1 MSATLYEMTG
11 QYLEALDFLTDPANA
26 VDQQTAVDTMEN
38 MDAPIEEKMLNVG
51 RFILE
56 MEHQS
61 EGIKAAIDRMAAR
74 KKAIDNRAEWL
85 KGYLKAAMEQTGKTK
100 VSDAYT
106 ALALAKN
113 PPHVV
118 IEDEELIPEFFKSMK
133 EVWTI
138 KKADIKEALKAGQEC
153 PGARIDD
160 GGFRISIK

>member
-11 QYLEALDFLTDPANA
+11 QYLEALDFLTDPENE
-26 VDQQTAVDTMEN
+26 VDQQTAVDTMEGL
-38 MDAPIEEKMLNVG
+38 DGSIDEKMLNVG

-61 EGIKAAIDRMAAR
+61 EGIKAAIDRMGAR

-106 ALALAKN
+106 ALALAKL

-118 IEDEELIPEFFKSMK
+118 IEDEALIPDEYK
-133 EVWTI
+133 EDMTTTKI
-138 KKADIKEALKAGQEC
+138 DKKAIKQAGGC
-153 PGARIDD
+153 PGCRVESA
-160 GGFRISIK
+160 GFRISIK

>member
-11 QYLEALDFLTDPANA
+11 QYLKALDFLTDPANA

-38 MDAPIEEKMLNVG
+38 MDAPIDEKMLNVG

-61 EGIKAAIDRMAAR
+61 EGIKAAMDRMAAR
-74 KKAIDNRAEWL
+74 KKTLDNRAEWL
-85 KGYLKAAMEQTGKTK
+85 KGYLKAAMEHTGKAK

-106 ALALAKN
+106 ALALVKN

-118 IEDEELIPEFFKSMK
+118 IEDEALIPDEYK
-133 EVWTI
+133 EDVTTTKIDKTAI
-138 KKADIKEALKAGQEC
+138 KQAGGC
-153 PGARIDD
+153 PGCRVQSA
-160 GGFRISIK
+160 GFRISIK

>member
-1 MSATLYEMTG
+1 MSTLYNLTG
-11 QYLEALDFLTDPANA
+11 QYLKALDFLTDPANDI
-26 VDQQTAVDTMEN
+26 DQQTAVDTMEA
-38 MDAPIEEKMLNVG
+38 MGGSIDEKMLNVG

-61 EGIKAAIDRMAAR
+61 EGIKAAIDRMGAR
-74 KKAIDNRAEWL
+74 KKAIDNRVEWL

-118 IEDEELIPEFFKSMK
+118 IEDEALIPDEYK
-133 EVWTI
+133 EDMTTTKI
-138 KKADIKEALKAGQEC
+138 DKKAIKQAGGC
-153 PGARIDD
+153 PGCRVESA
-160 GGFRISIK
+160 GYRISIK